1 MSIQFELSRDQ
12 NAIIKVIG
20 VGGGGNNAVNHMFRQ
35 GIVGVDFI
43 VCNTDQQAL
52 DLSPVGT
59 KLAMGASFTEGR
71 GAGMDPEVGKR
82 AAEEAADQV
91 REILTRGT
99 KMVFIT
105 AGMGKGTGTGGA
117 PVIAKVAR
125 ELGILTVGLVTTPF
139 AAEGP
144 RRLKQAKEGIDELKN
159 YVDTLLIISNDKLR
173 EIHGNLTLMAAFNQ
187 ADGILTNAA
196 KSIAEIITVAGYVNV
211 DFNDVNTVMRNSG
224 VAIMGT
230 ALGEGEHR
238 AVHAVEAALNS
249 PLLNDN
255 DIRGARNILLNI
267 TSGTTEVTLDEV
279 TDIQDYIQGVAGN
292 DTNII
297 WGNCTNEALGE
308 KLSVTIIATG
318 FQMTDNLKVQSKKN
332 SVPLIVE
339 RTEEPKAHLP
349 FADQMTLK
357 NTEAPIVEQPKPQHV
372 SPVPPVAQAP
382 AQPVAQAPVEQ
393 FQKPEPQVLS
403 FTAEPISVDEPKF
416 WETKTTERDLT
427 LRDLNA
433 PKTPSAETQQTGRD
447 ASKDKQ
453 NRLRG
458 YNYGN
463 FKTPSSIYDRENVPA
478 YVRKNVAL
486 NDAAHSSDRNM
497 SPYYLELPDENNPGN
512 VEIKKNSFLHGHDR
526 VD

>member
-1 MSIQFELSRDQ
+1 MSIQFDLSRDQ

-279 TDIQDYIQGVAGN
+279 TDIQDYIQGVAGY

-297 WGNCTNEALGE
+297 WGNCTNEALGD

-318 FQMTDNLKVQSKKN
+318 FQMSEGLKAQLKKTQ
-332 SVPLIVE
+332 VPLDIV
-339 RTEEPKAHLP
+339 RPEEPTKVNTS
-349 FADQMTLK
+349 FAEQMTLK
-357 NTEAPIVEQPKPQHV
+357 TSEPIAPEPVKQQPPAQQAPPPVMQVPVEQPKKV
-372 SPVPPVAQAP
+372 D
-382 AQPVAQAPVEQ
+382 
-393 FQKPEPQVLS
+393 PQVLS
-403 FTAEPISVDEPKF
+403 LNETPVVATDAPKM
-416 WETKTTERDLT
+416 WEATTTDRET
-427 LRDLNA
+427 SLRDLNA
-433 PKTPSAETQQTGRD
+433 PKMPLAEAAQPGRGD
-447 ASKDKQ
+447 AQKDKTS
-453 NRLRG
+453 RLRG

-463 FKTPSSIYDRENVPA
+463 FKTPGSIYDRENVPA
-478 YVRKNVAL
+478 YVRKNVNL
-486 NDAAHSSDRNM
+486 NDAPHSSDRNL
-497 SPYYLELPDENNPGN
+497 SPYYLELPDEDNPGN